1 MVGASPRNIVITA
14 ANDLYMPLALGLLR
28 SLGALGF
35 SIPFDIGVLD
45 VGLGEDS
52 KAQLSALGARIVP
65 AGVDIDYP
73 DRIDWEQ
80 KMPGFRSMTARPF
93 LRDYFPG
100 YDVYLWMDGDT
111 WAQTPEAIDTML
123 AGASAD
129 EAVYI
134 ASEIDRDYSPYFQGS
149 QPWEFHLK
157 WYQSNFPAE
166 IVSAIFPRPM
176 LNVGVWA
183 MRATSP
189 VWKAWGDVYTVCLKR
204 VPQMSRAQFMCDQL
218 SMNVAVYTQALP
230 LKVMPA
236 EFNWLSLY
244 ALPMLDTETGLFVR
258 STPPRTTISIL
269 HLTHEKKLRVLDIP
283 TTKGG
288 VVTRSLL
295 KE

>member
-134 ASEIDRDYSPYFQGS
+134 ASEIDRDYSP
-149 QPWEFHLK
+149 
-157 WYQSNFPAE
+157 
-166 IVSAIFPRPM
+166 
-176 LNVGVWA
+176 
-183 MRATSP
+183 
-189 VWKAWGDVYTVCLKR
+189 
-204 VPQMSRAQFMCDQL
+204 
-218 SMNVAVYTQALP
+218 
-230 LKVMPA
+230 
-236 EFNWLSLY
+236 
-244 ALPMLDTETGLFVR
+244 
-258 STPPRTTISIL
+258 
-269 HLTHEKKLRVLDIP
+269 
-283 TTKGG
+283 
-288 VVTRSLL
+288 
-295 KE
+295 